1 MSIGFA
7 LSFGAVMLLSNIACY
22 KLGQQ
27 NILARFEEYY
37 NKRKKELEDL
47 NEKDTINFP
56 QNINQ

>member
-7 LSFGAVMLLSNIACY
+7 LSFAAVSLLSNLACY

-27 NILARFEEYY
+27 DILTRFEKYY
-37 NKRKKELEDL
+37 KKRKNELDEL

-56 QNINQ
+56 R